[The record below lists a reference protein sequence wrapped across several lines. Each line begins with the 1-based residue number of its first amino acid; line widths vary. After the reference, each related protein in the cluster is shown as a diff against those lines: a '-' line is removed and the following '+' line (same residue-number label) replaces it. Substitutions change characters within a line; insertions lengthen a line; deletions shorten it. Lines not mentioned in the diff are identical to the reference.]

1 MTDTAN
7 LGLPFIEAG
16 QAQKHV
22 THNEA
27 LRILDA
33 AIQIAVQDITRQ
45 APPSSPAD
53 GQRHIVA
60 ASPSGAWTGRAK
72 AIATWQDGAWAFLA
86 PRIGWC
92 VWSVA
97 DAGLLVFDGASWR
110 DLRGLGFDNLA
121 RLGVNTTASAPN
133 LLSVRSNAALFAAI
147 GVADGGSGD
156 MRVQLS
162 KDNAARTASIYFADA
177 FSGRAE
183 FGLVGSDAFKL
194 KVSGDGSS
202 WVEALSVDQTSG
214 ALTLPRG
221 LALGGV
227 VAPPRITANQ
237 NDFAPAG
244 LAAASVL
251 QLTTD
256 AARSLSGLAGGAEGR
271 VVSVLNVGA
280 QSLTLLD
287 ESASSAAANRFAL
300 GVNVTIPAKQA
311 ALLRYDGS
319 AARWFALTRPSS

>member
-1 MTDTAN
+1 MPIRGRFDGSISMVPGLRSGERPLLARDTVSGIDAMTDTAN

-110 DLRGLGFDNLA
+110 DLR
-121 RLGVNTTASAPN
+121 
-133 LLSVRSNAALFAAI
+133 
-147 GVADGGSGD
+147 
-156 MRVQLS
+156 
-162 KDNAARTASIYFADA
+162 
-177 FSGRAE
+177 
-183 FGLVGSDAFKL
+183 
-194 KVSGDGSS
+194 
-202 WVEALSVDQTSG
+202 
-214 ALTLPRG
+214 
-221 LALGGV
+221 
-227 VAPPRITANQ
+227 
-237 NDFAPAG
+237 
-244 LAAASVL
+244 
-251 QLTTD
+251 
-256 AARSLSGLAGGAEGR
+256 
-271 VVSVLNVGA
+271 
-280 QSLTLLD
+280 
-287 ESASSAAANRFAL
+287 
-300 GVNVTIPAKQA
+300 
-311 ALLRYDGS
+311 
-319 AARWFALTRPSS
+319 